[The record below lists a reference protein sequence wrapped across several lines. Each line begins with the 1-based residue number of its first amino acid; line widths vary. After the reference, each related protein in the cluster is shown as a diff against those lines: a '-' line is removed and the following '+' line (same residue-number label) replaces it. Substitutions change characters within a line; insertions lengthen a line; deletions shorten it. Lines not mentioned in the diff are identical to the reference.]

1 MKAELPSVLKKGAR
15 SCMPRKRGKD
25 DAAILIIEDD
35 HDERAALGRAFV
47 KAQCPYSLHFAAD
60 GTEALTILSG
70 VGPRGNLPV
79 ARIVL
84 SDLHMPRMDGV
95 EFLTKL
101 RSSDVTKNTI
111 VFIYSQAADP
121 VLISRAYQ
129 LGISGFFPKELE
141 GGAYYEFVSM
151 LSRYMEFVIY
161 P

>member
-1 MKAELPSVLKKGAR
+1 
-15 SCMPRKRGKD
+15 MPRKRGKD

-47 KAQCPYSLHFAAD
+47 KAQCPYSLHFASD
-60 GTEALTILSG
+60 GTEALNILSG

-95 EFLTKL
+95 EFLNKL
-101 RSSDVTKNTI
+101 RANEVTKNTI
-111 VFIYSQAADP
+111 VFMYSQVADP
-121 VLISRAYQ
+121 TLISRAYE
-129 LGISGFFPKELE
+129 LGISGFFPKDLE
-141 GGAYYEFVSM
+141 GEAYQDFVSM
-151 LSRYMEFVIY
+151 LSKYMEFVVF